1 MLQMSKVTTIE
12 EFNRLQYP
20 LLVIPF
26 NGVMVSVIL
35 RELNQIQLESCGDFS
50 LIEIEGDRLQ
60 AKKKVA
66 IPDMVKYSRTMSEIA
81 RASLVKPTY
90 DEIMSIF
97 DKEDTLKGYKDKL
110 LALKDLLNQTPGGK
124 ERKSLEE
131 QIAFTEIWCNQILP
145 TDFLSAITTYATGID
160 KSNIR
165 LVTEKIL
172 LDCAILSK
180 QCNNSPA
187 DHIDGIF
194 TPFMQK
200 DINRRALNVF
210 HEWREK
216 ETRKNRRAREAQVR
230 AG

>member
-1 MLQMSKVTTIE
+1 MSKVTGISV
-12 EFNRLQYP
+12 FKDIQYP
-20 LLVIPF
+20 LIVIPF
-26 NGVMVSVIL
+26 NGVMVSVVL

-50 LIEIEGDRLQ
+50 LIEIEGDRLR
-60 AKKKVA
+60 AKKKTS
-66 IPDMVKYSRTMSEIA
+66 IPDMVKYAKTMSEIA

-97 DKEDTLKGYKDKL
+97 DADDTLKGFDKKL
-110 LALKDLLNQTPGGK
+110 SDLKELLNQTPGGR

-194 TPFMQK
+194 TPFMKK
-200 DINRRALNVF
+200 DINRRALNVL
-210 HEWREK
+210 HEWRET

-230 AG
+230 VG

>member
-1 MLQMSKVTTIE
+1 MSKVTGISVL
-12 EFNRLQYP
+12 RDIQYP
-20 LLVIPF
+20 LIVIPF
-26 NGVMVSVIL
+26 NGVMVSVVL

-50 LIEIEGDRLQ
+50 LIEIEGDRLR
-60 AKKKVA
+60 AKKKTS
-66 IPDMVKYSRTMSEIA
+66 IPDMVKYAKTMSEIA

-97 DKEDTLKGYKDKL
+97 DADDTLKGFDKK
-110 LALKDLLNQTPGGK
+110 LADLKELLNQTPGGR

-131 QIAFTEIWCNQILP
+131 QISFTEIWCNQILP

-160 KSNIR
+160 KSNIK
-165 LVTEKIL
+165 LVTEQIL

-180 QCNNSPA
+180 QCNNAPA

-194 TPFMQK
+194 TPFMKK

-216 ETRKNRRAREAQVR
+216 ETKKNQRTREAQVR